1 MRGWALGKILFWLAV
16 LAALFLGA
24 LGSLGIETLVGFLVV
39 IIGVSLLV
47 VAIRAALGGGRRK
60 R

>member
-1 MRGWALGKILFWLAV
+1 MRGWALGKILFWLLV
-16 LAALFLGA
+16 LGALLLGA
-24 LGSLGIETLVGFLVV
+24 LGSIGLEAIVGFLIVV
-39 IIGVSLLV
+39 FGTYLLI